1 MPNGP
6 SDRSGDWN
14 LPDHSRAMQSLR
26 IWLIVLIVLIVV
38 GVFIA
43 WYGWYVPVGR
53 EWIDHIHDDI
63 CTVNKHP
70 QGVPWYCPFVPNTD
84 TSHMT

>member
-1 MPNGP
+1 MRNGP

-14 LPDHSRAMQSLR
+14 PRDHSRAMRSLR
-26 IWLIVLIVLIVV
+26 IWLIVLIVV
-38 GVFIA
+38 GVFMA
-43 WYGWYVPVGR
+43 WYVRVGR
-53 EWIDHIHDDI
+53 EWIDHVHDDI

-84 TSHMT
+84 TSHRT